1 MRNPF
6 DRATEISIE
15 HPKKVLAIGF
25 VSTLLLSS
33 MAMFLEFDNSEDAF
47 FPDNETVQLLDEVE
61 SEYQASIDFV
71 RVIVRS
77 DTSLSDSSTWSHLGV
92 VESLLLGNDN
102 LSSHS
107 YPLFGGQPN
116 NGPASSAISWMKYQS
131 MDSNHDWMERI
142 EAGIESLA
150 NSDDANYTS
159 AKSELQSSILMV
171 PSPSHVTLQELGGWD
186 FENVGEWFPK
196 LLEGENIA
204 QEISGIMLASQAMTS
219 ENQTR
224 SADMQMLNGQIVGS
238 LAPLLGYQSV
248 DLSSAIR
255 GSIPSDQDD
264 PLSSEGPFLVSMAIT
279 TDPEDHDGL
288 TLDEIQKEVV
298 VWAEEVENAVRGS
311 GDDSSTVFS
320 FSQFLQGQN
329 SNLGL
334 ELAILNSASLLI
346 LGSILYFTFRSLR
359 DTAFV
364 LGLTVFG
371 ILATYGT
378 SGLLTKLGVDMTFNQ
393 AMNSIPVLL
402 LAIGVDY
409 GLHVVK
415 RVREEYLEESG
426 DSESMVMDLS
436 NEARRKAIRSGTTL
450 TSIAL
455 LIAIFTDMVGF
466 LSFRLSSQ
474 QFLVVFGT
482 VIAIGL
488 FYVYLFSITALP
500 ALMTIVPPKD
510 MVLGKSVKVERSPLM
525 ERIGSLSDRP
535 MVAVIAAVALTAPML
550 IGVSQLEVG
559 FDTRDNFDDSVPVVA
574 DFILISDEFQSS
586 PAPIYVVVEGDVISE
601 GGRQAVRD
609 VIGVLGQ
616 DERVTVVISDL
627 WSTLEATRGSD
638 SELSSLMLSVESGE
652 DGAWSS
658 LREWLTGTDAGRDVS
673 SGLLSA
679 DGQQTLVSF
688 QAATLDWSDTNSFES
703 ELSSILS
710 TSMSGSGFTADL
722 SGRSLILAQI
732 TSDVAEAAVLSTVIV
747 AGVILLMLVTI
758 HTYRTRS
765 LGLGLARGVVTWIPL
780 LAVVAW
786 VYGIM
791 GFTGFQLNS
800 QTVTIGALTLGLG
813 VDYAVHL
820 STRIEEEVEKNP
832 DGLPSEWATASISTT
847 GRAMAGAAITT
858 AGGFSV
864 LNLSSLVPLQ
874 LFGQAFVVA
883 IILALLA
890 SILLLPSIYTNLMKW
905 EIGRIN
911 RSSIE
916 LI

>member
-1 MRNPF
+1 MINPF

-47 FPDNETVQLLDEVE
+47 FPDNETVRLLDEVE

-77 DTSLSDSSTWSHLGV
+77 DASLSDSSTWSHLGA
-92 VESLLLGNDN
+92 VESLLLGNEN

-131 MDSNHDWMERI
+131 MDSNQDWI
-142 EAGIESLA
+142 EMMKSGIEFLV

-171 PSPSHVTLQELGGWD
+171 PSPDHVTPQELGVWD
-186 FENVGEWFPK
+186 FEDAEEWIPR
-196 LLEGENIA
+196 LLEGEDIA
-204 QEISGIMLASQAMTS
+204 QEISGLMLASQAMTS

-255 GSIPSDQDD
+255 GSIPSDHDD
-264 PLSSEGPFLVSMAIT
+264 LESSKGPFLVSMAIT

-288 TLDEIQKEVV
+288 TLDEIQKEIV
-298 VWAEEVENAVRGS
+298 VWADEVENAVRGS
-311 GDDSSTVFS
+311 GDESSSVFS
-320 FSQFLQGQN
+320 FSQFQQGQN
-329 SNLGL
+329 ANLGV

-346 LGSILYFTFRSLR
+346 LGSILYFTFRSFR

-378 SGLLTKLGVDMTFNQ
+378 SGLLTKIGVDMTFNA

-426 DSESMVMDLS
+426 DGTSRISALSED
-436 NEARRKAIRSGTTL
+436 ARRKAIRSGTTL

-510 MVLGKSVKVERSPLM
+510 MEMGKSVKTGGSPLI
-525 ERIGSLSDRP
+525 ERVSRLSDKP
-535 MVAVIAAVALTAPML
+535 AITILVAALITAPMM
-550 IGVSQLEVG
+550 IGVGQLEVG

-574 DFILISDEFQSS
+574 DFLLISEEFQSS
-586 PAPIYVVVEGDVISE
+586 PSPIYVVVEGDVVSQE
-601 GGRQAVRD
+601 GWQALESV
-609 VIGVLGQ
+609 VSVLGQ
-616 DERVTVVISDL
+616 DQRVTVVVSDL
-627 WSTLEATRGSD
+627 PSTLLSARGANP
-638 SELSSLMLSVESGE
+638 ELSSLMSSVENGE
-652 DGAWSS
+652 EGSWLS
-658 LREWLTGTDAGRDVS
+658 LNSWLTETPEGRS
-673 SGLLSA
+673 LSA
-679 DGQQTLVSF
+679 GMLSSDGKQTLVSF
-688 QAATLDWSDTNSFES
+688 QAATLDWSSTNAFES
-703 ELSSILS
+703 DLSTELSG
-710 TSMSGSGFTADL
+710 SMEAGFTADL

-732 TSDVAEAAVLSTVIV
+732 TSDVAEAAILSTAIV
-747 AGVILLMLVTI
+747 AGVILLTLVAI
-758 HTYRTRS
+758 HTFRTKDVR
-765 LGLGLARGVVTWIPL
+765 LGLARGVVTWIPL

-832 DGLPSEWATASISTT
+832 EGTTEEWASASISTT
-847 GRAMAGAAITT
+847 GRAMAGAAVTT

-883 IILALLA
+883 ITLALLA
-890 SILLLPSIYTNLMKW
+890 SVLLLPPIYTNLMKW
-905 EIGRIN
+905 ERN
-911 RSSIE
+911 RSAR
-916 LI
+916 LA

>member
-1 MRNPF
+1 M
-6 DRATEISIE
+6 
-15 HPKKVLAIGF
+15 
-25 VSTLLLSS
+25 TLMLSS

-47 FPDNETVQLLDEVE
+47 FPDNETVRLLDEVE

-71 RVIVRS
+71 RIIVRS
-77 DTSLSDSSTWSHLGV
+77 DTGLSEPSTWSNLGAM
-92 VESLLLGNDN
+92 ESLLLGNEN

-131 MDSNHDWMERI
+131 MERNHGWIERI

-150 NSDDANYTS
+150 NSDDANYTT

-171 PSPSHVTLQELGGWD
+171 PSPSQVTPQELGDWD
-186 FENVGEWFPK
+186 FESVGDWFPR
-196 LLEGENIA
+196 LLEGENLSQDLSRI
-204 QEISGIMLASQAMTS
+204 ILASQAMTS

-224 SADMQMLNGQIVGS
+224 LTDMQMLNGQIVGS

-248 DLSSAIR
+248 DLSSAIS
-255 GSIPSDQDD
+255 GSIPSDHDD
-264 PLSSEGPFLVSMAIT
+264 PLTSEGPFLISMAIT
-279 TDPEDHDGL
+279 TDSEDHDGL
-288 TLDEIQKEVV
+288 AFDEIQAEVV
-298 VWAEEVENAVRGS
+298 GWAEEIEHGVRES
-311 GDDSSTVFS
+311 GDHSSTVFS
-320 FSQFLQGQN
+320 FSQFQQGQN
-329 SNLGL
+329 ANLGL

-359 DTAFV
+359 DTVFV

-378 SGLLTKLGVDMTFNQ
+378 SGLLTRLGVDMTFNA

-426 DSESMVMDLS
+426 DSGSRVMELS

-500 ALMTIVPPKD
+500 ALMTIVPPKN
-510 MVLGKSVKVERSPLM
+510 MVLSKSVKVERSPLI
-525 ERIGSLSDRP
+525 ERIGSLSDTP
-535 MVAVIAAVALTAPML
+535 MIAVIAALALTAPMA
-550 IGVSQLEVG
+550 IGVGQLEVG

-586 PAPIYVVVEGDVISE
+586 PAPIYVVVEGDVVSE
-601 GGRQAVRD
+601 GGKEAVRE

-627 WSTLEATRGSD
+627 WSTLDSTRGSD

-652 DGAWSS
+652 DGSWSD

-673 SGLLSA
+673 SGLLSG

-703 ELSSILS
+703 ELSSMLS
-710 TSMSGSGFTADL
+710 ASVSESGFTADL

-758 HTYRTRS
+758 HTFRTQN
-765 LGLGLARGVVTWIPL
+765 LGLGIARGVVTWIPL

-883 IILALLA
+883 ITLALLA
-890 SILLLPSIYTNLMKW
+890 SVLLLPSIYTNLMKW
-905 EIGRIN
+905 EQGRLG
-911 RSSIE
+911 STS
-916 LI
+916 

>member
-1 MRNPF
+1 M
-6 DRATEISIE
+6 
-15 HPKKVLAIGF
+15 
-25 VSTLLLSS
+25 TLMLSS

-47 FPDNETVQLLDEVE
+47 FPDNETVRLLDEVE

-71 RVIVRS
+71 RIIVRS
-77 DTSLSDSSTWSHLGV
+77 DTGLSEPSTWSNLGAM
-92 VESLLLGNDN
+92 ESLLLGNEN

-131 MDSNHDWMERI
+131 MERNHGWIERI

-150 NSDDANYTS
+150 NSDDANYST
-159 AKSELQSSILMV
+159 AKSELQSYILMV
-171 PSPSHVTLQELGGWD
+171 PSPSQVTPQELGDWD
-186 FENVGEWFPK
+186 FESVGDWFPR
-196 LLEGENIA
+196 LLEGENLSQDLSRI
-204 QEISGIMLASQAMTS
+204 ILASQAMTS

-224 SADMQMLNGQIVGS
+224 LTDMQMLNGQIVGS

-248 DLSSAIR
+248 DLSSAIS
-255 GSIPSDQDD
+255 GSIPSDHDD
-264 PLSSEGPFLVSMAIT
+264 PLTSEGPFLISMAIT
-279 TDPEDHDGL
+279 TDSEDHDGL
-288 TLDEIQKEVV
+288 AFDEIQAEVV
-298 VWAEEVENAVRGS
+298 GWAEEIEHGVRES

-320 FSQFLQGQN
+320 FSQFQQGQN
-329 SNLGL
+329 ANLGL

-378 SGLLTKLGVDMTFNQ
+378 SGLLTKLGVDMTFNA

-426 DSESMVMDLS
+426 DSGSRVMELS

-450 TSIAL
+450 TSMAL

-500 ALMTIVPPKD
+500 ALMTIVPPKN
-510 MVLGKSVKVERSPLM
+510 MVLNKSVKVERSPLI
-525 ERIGSLSDRP
+525 ERIGSLSDTP
-535 MVAVIAAVALTAPML
+535 VIAVIAALALTAPMA

-586 PAPIYVVVEGDVISE
+586 PAPIYVVVEGDVVSE
-601 GGRQAVRD
+601 GGKEAVRE
-609 VIGVLGQ
+609 VMGVLGQ

-627 WSTLEATRGSD
+627 WSTLDSTRGSD

-652 DGAWSS
+652 DGSWSD

-673 SGLLSA
+673 SGLLSG

-703 ELSSILS
+703 ELSSVLS
-710 TSMSGSGFTADL
+710 ASVSESGFTADL

-758 HTYRTRS
+758 HTFRTQN
-765 LGLGLARGVVTWIPL
+765 LGLGIARGVVTWIPL

-847 GRAMAGAAITT
+847 GRAMAGAAVTT

-883 IILALLA
+883 ITLALLA
-890 SILLLPSIYTNLMKW
+890 SVLLLPSIYTNLMKW
-905 EIGRIN
+905 EQGRLG
-911 RSSIE
+911 STS
-916 LI
+916 

>member
-1 MRNPF
+1 M
-6 DRATEISIE
+6 
-15 HPKKVLAIGF
+15 
-25 VSTLLLSS
+25 TLMLSS

-47 FPDNETVQLLDEVE
+47 FPDNETVRLLDEVE

-71 RVIVRS
+71 RIIVRS
-77 DTSLSDSSTWSHLGV
+77 DTGLSEPSTWSNLGAM
-92 VESLLLGNDN
+92 ESLLLGNEN

-131 MDSNHDWMERI
+131 MERNHGWIERI

-150 NSDDANYTS
+150 NSDDANYTT

-171 PSPSHVTLQELGGWD
+171 PSPSQVTPQELGDWD
-186 FENVGEWFPK
+186 FESVGDWFPR
-196 LLEGENIA
+196 LLEGENLSQDLSRI
-204 QEISGIMLASQAMTS
+204 ILASQAMTS

-224 SADMQMLNGQIVGS
+224 LTDMQMLNGQIVGS

-248 DLSSAIR
+248 DLSSAISS
-255 GSIPSDQDD
+255 SIPSDHDD
-264 PLSSEGPFLVSMAIT
+264 LITSEGPFLISMAIT
-279 TDPEDHDGL
+279 TDSEDHDGL
-288 TLDEIQKEVV
+288 AFDEIQAEVV
-298 VWAEEVENAVRGS
+298 GWAEEIEHGVRES

-320 FSQFLQGQN
+320 FSQFQQGQN
-329 SNLGL
+329 ANLGL

-378 SGLLTKLGVDMTFNQ
+378 SGLLTKLGVDMTFNA

-426 DSESMVMDLS
+426 DSGSRVMELS

-450 TSIAL
+450 TSMAL

-500 ALMTIVPPKD
+500 ALMTIVPPKN
-510 MVLGKSVKVERSPLM
+510 MVLSKSVKVERSPLI
-525 ERIGSLSDRP
+525 ERIGSLSDTP
-535 MVAVIAAVALTAPML
+535 VIAVIAALALTAPMA

-574 DFILISDEFQSS
+574 DFILISEEFQSS
-586 PAPIYVVVEGDVISE
+586 PAPIYVVVEGDVVSE
-601 GGRQAVRD
+601 GGKEAVRE

-627 WSTLEATRGSD
+627 WSTLDSTRGSD

-652 DGAWSS
+652 DGSWSD

-673 SGLLSA
+673 SGLLSG

-703 ELSSILS
+703 ELSSMLS
-710 TSMSGSGFTADL
+710 ASVSESGFTADL

-758 HTYRTRS
+758 HTFRTQN
-765 LGLGLARGVVTWIPL
+765 LGLGIARGVVTWIPL

-847 GRAMAGAAITT
+847 GRAMAGAAVTT

-883 IILALLA
+883 ITLALLA
-890 SILLLPSIYTNLMKW
+890 SVLLLPSIYTNLMKW
-905 EIGRIN
+905 EQGRLG
-911 RSSIE
+911 STS
-916 LI
+916 

>member
-1 MRNPF
+1 M
-6 DRATEISIE
+6 
-15 HPKKVLAIGF
+15 
-25 VSTLLLSS
+25 TLMLSS
-33 MAMFLEFDNSEDAF
+33 MAMLLEFDNSEDAF
-47 FPDNETVQLLDEVE
+47 FPDNATVRLLDEVE

-71 RVIVRS
+71 RIIVRS
-77 DTSLSDSSTWSHLGV
+77 DTGLSEPSTWSNLGAM
-92 VESLLLGNDN
+92 ESLLLGNEN

-107 YPLFGGQPN
+107 YTLFGGQPN

-131 MDSNHDWMERI
+131 MERNHGWIERI

-150 NSDDANYTS
+150 NSDDANYTT
-159 AKSELQSSILMV
+159 AKLELQSSILMV
-171 PSPSHVTLQELGGWD
+171 PSPSQVTPQELGDWD
-186 FENVGEWFPK
+186 FESVGDWFPR
-196 LLEGENIA
+196 LLEGENLSQDLSRI
-204 QEISGIMLASQAMTS
+204 ILASQAMTS

-224 SADMQMLNGQIVGS
+224 LTDMQMLNGQIVGS
-238 LAPLLGYQSV
+238 LAPLVGYQSV
-248 DLSSAIR
+248 DLSSAIS
-255 GSIPSDQDD
+255 GSIPSDHDD
-264 PLSSEGPFLVSMAIT
+264 PLTSEGPFLISMAIT
-279 TDPEDHDGL
+279 TDSEDHDGL
-288 TLDEIQKEVV
+288 AFDEIQAEVV
-298 VWAEEVENAVRGS
+298 GWAEEIEDGVRES
-311 GDDSSTVFS
+311 GADSSPVFS
-320 FSQFLQGQN
+320 FSQFQQGQN
-329 SNLGL
+329 ANLGL

-378 SGLLTKLGVDMTFNQ
+378 SGLLTKLGVDMTFNA

-426 DSESMVMDLS
+426 DSGSRVMELS

-500 ALMTIVPPKD
+500 ALMTIVPPKN
-510 MVLGKSVKVERSPLM
+510 MVLSKSVKVERSPLI
-525 ERIGSLSDRP
+525 ERIGSLSDTP
-535 MVAVIAAVALTAPML
+535 MIAVIAALALTAPMA
-550 IGVSQLEVG
+550 IGVGQLEVG
-559 FDTRDNFDDSVPVVA
+559 CDTRDNFDDSVPVVA

-586 PAPIYVVVEGDVISE
+586 PAPIYVVVEGDVVSE
-601 GGRQAVRD
+601 GGKEAVRE

-627 WSTLEATRGSD
+627 WSTLDSTRGSD

-652 DGAWSS
+652 DGSWSD
-658 LREWLTGTDAGRDVS
+658 LREWLTGTDAGREVS
-673 SGLLSA
+673 SGLLSG

-703 ELSSILS
+703 ELSSMLS
-710 TSMSGSGFTADL
+710 ASVSESGFTADL

-758 HTYRTRS
+758 HTFRTQN
-765 LGLGLARGVVTWIPL
+765 LGLGIARGVVTWIPL

-847 GRAMAGAAITT
+847 GRAMAGAAVTT

-883 IILALLA
+883 ITLALLA
-890 SILLLPSIYTNLMKW
+890 RVLLLPSIYTNLMKW
-905 EIGRIN
+905 EQGRLG
-911 RSSIE
+911 STS
-916 LI
+916 

>member
-6 DRATEISIE
+6 DRATEISIA
-15 HPKKVLAIGF
+15 HPRKVLAIGF

-47 FPDNETVQLLDEVE
+47 FPDNETVRLLDEVE

-71 RVIVRS
+71 RVVVRT
-77 DTSLSDSSTWSHLGV
+77 DTGLSDPVTWSHLGV
-92 VESLLLGNDN
+92 VESLLLENDN

-107 YPLFGGQPN
+107 YPLFGGRAN

-131 MDSNHDWMERI
+131 PDESRGWIDQLTS
-142 EAGIESLA
+142 GIDFLSA
-150 NSDDANYTS
+150 ADDDNYST
-159 AKSELQSSILMV
+159 AKEELQSSISRV
-171 PSPSHVTLQELGGWD
+171 PTPVDVTVQELSSWD
-186 FENVGEWFPK
+186 FSDTYEWLTPLMQGSNIRDELSAVLQSSQSLVSENETRAAE
-196 LLEGENIA
+196 LEA
-204 QEISGIMLASQAMTS
+204 LKSQISGRI
-219 ENQTR
+219 
-224 SADMQMLNGQIVGS
+224 
-238 LAPLLGYQSV
+238 APLLGYQSV
-248 DLSSAIR
+248 DLASAIS
-255 GSIPSDQDD
+255 GTIPSDQED
-264 PLSSEGPFLVSMAIT
+264 PLASQGPFLVSMAIT
-279 TDPEDHDGL
+279 TDPDDHDGMSA
-288 TLDEIQKEVV
+288 DEIQKDIVK
-298 VWAEEVENAVRGS
+298 WAQSIEDGIRANS
-311 GDDSSTVFS
+311 DDSSTVFS
-320 FSQFLQGQN
+320 FAQFQQGQN
-329 SNLGL
+329 ANLGA

-346 LGSILYFTFRSLR
+346 LGSILYFTFRSFR
-359 DTAFV
+359 DTFFV

-378 SGLLTKLGVDMTFNQ
+378 SGLLTKIGVEMTFNA

-426 DSESMVMDLS
+426 DSTSRVRDLS
-436 NEARRKAIRSGTTL
+436 EDARRKAIRSGTTL

-500 ALMTIVPPKD
+500 ALMTLIPPKD
-510 MVLGKSVKVERSPLM
+510 MVLGKSVTVDRSPLI
-525 ERIGSLSDRP
+525 ERIGKLSDRP
-535 MVAVIAAVALTAPML
+535 ALAVVVAIFLTAPMA
-550 IGVSQLEVG
+550 IGIGQLEVG
-559 FDTRDNFDDSVPVVA
+559 FDTRDNFDDTVPVVA
-574 DFILISDEFQSS
+574 DFLLISEEFQNS
-586 PAPIYVVVEGDVISE
+586 PAPIYVVVEGDVVSE
-601 GGRQAVRD
+601 EGRQAIEGA
-609 VIGVLGQ
+609 IGVLMQ

-627 WSTLEATRGSD
+627 WSTLDSSRGS
-638 SELSSLMLSVESGE
+638 SPALSSLMLSVDGGE
-652 DGAWSS
+652 EGAWPE
-658 LREWLTGTDAGRDVS
+658 LRQWLTSTEEGREMS
-673 SGLLSA
+673 SGLLSE

-688 QAATLDWSDTNSFES
+688 QAATLDWSSTNAFEI
-703 ELSSILS
+703 ELSDALA
-710 TSMSGSGFTADL
+710 TSVSGSGFTADL

-732 TSDVAEAAVLSTVIV
+732 TSDVAEAAILSTVIV
-747 AGVILLMLVTI
+747 AGVILMMLVTI
-758 HTYRTRS
+758 HTFRTS
-765 LGLGLARGVVTWIPL
+765 DLQLGIARGVVTWIPL

-832 DGLPSEWATASISTT
+832 EGLPSEWATASISTT
-847 GRAMAGAAITT
+847 GRAMAGAAVTT

-883 IILALLA
+883 ITLALLA
-890 SILLLPSIYTNLMKW
+890 SVLLLPSIYTNLMKW
-905 EIGRIN
+905 EVS
-911 RSSIE
+911 RSSGA
-916 LI
+916 

>member
-1 MRNPF
+1 
-6 DRATEISIE
+6 
-15 HPKKVLAIGF
+15 
-25 VSTLLLSS
+25 
-33 MAMFLEFDNSEDAF
+33 
-47 FPDNETVQLLDEVE
+47 
-61 SEYQASIDFV
+61 
-71 RVIVRS
+71 
-77 DTSLSDSSTWSHLGV
+77 
-92 VESLLLGNDN
+92 
-102 LSSHS
+102 
-107 YPLFGGQPN
+107 
-116 NGPASSAISWMKYQS
+116 
-131 MDSNHDWMERI
+131 
-142 EAGIESLA
+142 
-150 NSDDANYTS
+150 
-159 AKSELQSSILMV
+159 MV
-171 PSPSHVTLQELGGWD
+171 PSPSQVTPQELANWD
-186 FENVGEWFPK
+186 FENVDDWFPR
-196 LLEGENIA
+196 LLEGENLS
-204 QEISGIMLASQAMTS
+204 QDLSGIMLASQAMTS

-248 DLSSAIR
+248 DLSAAIS
-255 GSIPSDQDD
+255 GSIPSDHDD
-264 PLSSEGPFLVSMAIT
+264 PLTNGGPFLVSMAIT
-279 TDPEDHDGL
+279 TDSEDHDGL
-288 TLDEIQKEVV
+288 AFDDIQARVV
-298 VWAEEVENAVRGS
+298 DWAEEIEGGVRES

-320 FSQFLQGQN
+320 FSQFQQGQN
-329 SNLGL
+329 ANLGL

-378 SGLLTKLGVDMTFNQ
+378 SGLLTKLGVDMTFNA

-426 DSESMVMDLS
+426 DSESRVMELS
-436 NEARRKAIRSGTTL
+436 NEARSKAIRSGTTM

-500 ALMTIVPPKD
+500 ALMTIVPPKN
-510 MVLGKSVKVERSPLM
+510 MVLSKSVKIERSPLV

-535 MVAVIAAVALTAPML
+535 LVAVIAAVALTAPMAMG
-550 IGVSQLEVG
+550 ISQLEVG

-586 PAPIYVVVEGDVISE
+586 PAPIYVVVEGDVVSE
-601 GGRQAVRD
+601 GGREAVRD

-627 WSTLEATRGSD
+627 WSTLDSTRGSD

-652 DGAWSS
+652 DGSWSD

-673 SGLLSA
+673 SGLLSE

-703 ELSSILS
+703 ELSSMLS
-710 TSMSGSGFTADL
+710 ASASESAFTADL

-732 TSDVAEAAVLSTVIV
+732 TSDVAGAAVLSTVIV

-758 HTYRTRS
+758 HTFRTRN
-765 LGLGLARGVVTWIPL
+765 LGLGVARGVVTWIPL

-847 GRAMAGAAITT
+847 GRAMAGAAVTT

-883 IILALLA
+883 ITLALLA
-890 SILLLPSIYTNLMKW
+890 SVLLLPSIYTNLMKW
-905 EIGRIN
+905 EQGRLG
-911 RSSIE
+911 SAS
-916 LI
+916 

>member
-1 MRNPF
+1 M
-6 DRATEISIE
+6 
-15 HPKKVLAIGF
+15 
-25 VSTLLLSS
+25 TLMLSS

-47 FPDNETVQLLDEVE
+47 FPDNETVRLLDEVE

-71 RVIVRS
+71 RIIVRS
-77 DTSLSDSSTWSHLGV
+77 DTGLSEPSTWSNLGAM
-92 VESLLLGNDN
+92 ESLLLGNEN

-131 MDSNHDWMERI
+131 MERNHGWIERI

-150 NSDDANYTS
+150 NSDDANYTT
-159 AKSELQSSILMV
+159 AKLELQSSILMV
-171 PSPSHVTLQELGGWD
+171 PSPSQVTPQELGDWD
-186 FENVGEWFPK
+186 FESVGDWLPR
-196 LLEGENIA
+196 LLEGENLSQDLSRI
-204 QEISGIMLASQAMTS
+204 ILASQAMTS

-224 SADMQMLNGQIVGS
+224 LTDMQMLNGQIVGS

-248 DLSSAIR
+248 DLSSAIS
-255 GSIPSDQDD
+255 GSIPSDHDD
-264 PLSSEGPFLVSMAIT
+264 LINSEGPFLISMAIT
-279 TDPEDHDGL
+279 TDSEDHDGL
-288 TLDEIQKEVV
+288 AFDEIQAEVV
-298 VWAEEVENAVRGS
+298 GWAEEIEHGVRES

-320 FSQFLQGQN
+320 FSQFQQGQN
-329 SNLGL
+329 ANLGL

-378 SGLLTKLGVDMTFNQ
+378 SGLLTKLGVDMTFNA

-426 DSESMVMDLS
+426 DSGSRVMELS

-500 ALMTIVPPKD
+500 ALMTIVPPKN
-510 MVLGKSVKVERSPLM
+510 MVLSKSVKVERSPLI
-525 ERIGSLSDRP
+525 ERIGSLSDTP
-535 MVAVIAAVALTAPML
+535 MIAVIAALALTAPMA
-550 IGVSQLEVG
+550 IGVGQLEVG

-574 DFILISDEFQSS
+574 DFILISEEFQSS
-586 PAPIYVVVEGDVISE
+586 PAPIYVVVEGDVVSE
-601 GGRQAVRD
+601 GGKEAVRE

-627 WSTLEATRGSD
+627 WSTLDSTRGSD

-652 DGAWSS
+652 DGSWSD

-673 SGLLSA
+673 SGLLSG

-703 ELSSILS
+703 ELSSMLS
-710 TSMSGSGFTADL
+710 ASVSESGFTADL

-758 HTYRTRS
+758 HTFRTQN
-765 LGLGLARGVVTWIPL
+765 LGLGIARGVVTWIPL

-847 GRAMAGAAITT
+847 GRAMAGAAVTT

-883 IILALLA
+883 ITLALLA
-890 SILLLPSIYTNLMKW
+890 SVLLLPSIYTNLMKW
-905 EIGRIN
+905 EQGRLG
-911 RSSIE
+911 STS
-916 LI
+916 

>member
-1 MRNPF
+1 MINPF

-61 SEYQASIDFV
+61 GEYQASIDFV

-77 DTSLSDSSTWSHLGV
+77 DASLSDSSTWSHLGA
-92 VESLLLGNDN
+92 VESLLLGNEN

-131 MDSNHDWMERI
+131 MDSNQDWI
-142 EAGIESLA
+142 EMMKSGIEFLV

-171 PSPSHVTLQELGGWD
+171 PSPDHVTPQELGVWD
-186 FENVGEWFPK
+186 FEDAEEWIPR
-196 LLEGENIA
+196 LLEGEDIA
-204 QEISGIMLASQAMTS
+204 QEISGLMLASQAMTS

-255 GSIPSDQDD
+255 GSIPSDHDD
-264 PLSSEGPFLVSMAIT
+264 LESSKGPFLVSMAIT

-288 TLDEIQKEVV
+288 TLDEIQKEIV
-298 VWAEEVENAVRGS
+298 VWADEVENAVRGS
-311 GDDSSTVFS
+311 GDESSSVFS
-320 FSQFLQGQN
+320 FSQFQQGQN
-329 SNLGL
+329 ANLGV

-346 LGSILYFTFRSLR
+346 LGSILYFTFRSFR

-378 SGLLTKLGVDMTFNQ
+378 SGLLTKIGVDMTFNA

-426 DSESMVMDLS
+426 DGTSRISALSED
-436 NEARRKAIRSGTTL
+436 ARRKAIRSGTTL

-510 MVLGKSVKVERSPLM
+510 MEMGKSVKTGGSPLIQ
-525 ERIGSLSDRP
+525 RVSSLSDKP
-535 MVAVIAAVALTAPML
+535 AITILVAALITAPMM
-550 IGVSQLEVG
+550 IGVGQLEVG

-574 DFILISDEFQSS
+574 DFLLISEEFQSS
-586 PAPIYVVVEGDVISE
+586 PSPIYVVVEGDVVSQE
-601 GGRQAVRD
+601 GWQALESV
-609 VIGVLGQ
+609 VSVLGQ
-616 DERVTVVISDL
+616 DQRVTVVVSDL
-627 WSTLEATRGSD
+627 PSTLLSARGANP
-638 SELSSLMLSVESGE
+638 ELSSLMSSVENGE
-652 DGAWSS
+652 EGSWLDLNS
-658 LREWLTGTDAGRDVS
+658 WLTETPEGRS
-673 SGLLSA
+673 LSA
-679 DGQQTLVSF
+679 GMLSSDGKQTLVSF
-688 QAATLDWSDTNSFES
+688 QAATLDWSSTNAFES
-703 ELSSILS
+703 DLSTELSG
-710 TSMSGSGFTADL
+710 SMEAGFTADL

-732 TSDVAEAAVLSTVIV
+732 TSDVAEAAILSTAIV
-747 AGVILLMLVTI
+747 AGVILLTLVAI
-758 HTYRTRS
+758 HTFRTKDVR
-765 LGLGLARGVVTWIPL
+765 LGLARGVVTWIPL

-832 DGLPSEWATASISTT
+832 EGTTEEWASASISTT
-847 GRAMAGAAITT
+847 GRAMAGAAVTT

-883 IILALLA
+883 ITLALLA
-890 SILLLPSIYTNLMKW
+890 SVLLLPPIYTNLMKW
-905 EIGRIN
+905 EKS
-911 RSSIE
+911 RSAVPDIS
-916 LI
+916 

>member
-1 MRNPF
+1 M
-6 DRATEISIE
+6 
-15 HPKKVLAIGF
+15 
-25 VSTLLLSS
+25 TLMLSS

-47 FPDNETVQLLDEVE
+47 FPDNETVRLLDEVE

-71 RVIVRS
+71 RIIVRS
-77 DTSLSDSSTWSHLGV
+77 DTGLSEPSTWSNLGAM
-92 VESLLLGNDN
+92 ESLLLGNEN

-131 MDSNHDWMERI
+131 MERNHGWIERI

-150 NSDDANYTS
+150 NSDDANYTT
-159 AKSELQSSILMV
+159 AKLELQSSILMV
-171 PSPSHVTLQELGGWD
+171 PSPSQVTPQELGDWD
-186 FENVGEWFPK
+186 FESVGDWFPR
-196 LLEGENIA
+196 LLEGENLSQDLSRI
-204 QEISGIMLASQAMTS
+204 ILASQAMTS

-224 SADMQMLNGQIVGS
+224 LTDMQMLNGQIVGS

-248 DLSSAIR
+248 DLSSAIS
-255 GSIPSDQDD
+255 GSIPSDHDD
-264 PLSSEGPFLVSMAIT
+264 LITSEGPFLISMAIT
-279 TDPEDHDGL
+279 TDSEDHDGL
-288 TLDEIQKEVV
+288 AFDEIQAEVV
-298 VWAEEVENAVRGS
+298 GWAEEIEHGVRES

-320 FSQFLQGQN
+320 FSQFQQGQN
-329 SNLGL
+329 ANLGL

-378 SGLLTKLGVDMTFNQ
+378 SGLLTKLGVDMTFNA

-426 DSESMVMDLS
+426 DSGSRVMELS

-500 ALMTIVPPKD
+500 ALMTIVPPKN
-510 MVLGKSVKVERSPLM
+510 MVLSKSVKVERSPLI
-525 ERIGSLSDRP
+525 ERIGSLSDTP
-535 MVAVIAAVALTAPML
+535 MIAVIAALALTAPMA
-550 IGVSQLEVG
+550 IGVGQLEVG

-574 DFILISDEFQSS
+574 DFILISEEFQSS
-586 PAPIYVVVEGDVISE
+586 PAPIYVVVEGDVVSE
-601 GGRQAVRD
+601 GGKEAVRE

-627 WSTLEATRGSD
+627 WSTLDSTRGSD

-652 DGAWSS
+652 DGSWSD

-673 SGLLSA
+673 SGLLSG

-703 ELSSILS
+703 ELSSMLS
-710 TSMSGSGFTADL
+710 ASVSESGFTADL

-758 HTYRTRS
+758 HTFRTQN
-765 LGLGLARGVVTWIPL
+765 LGLGIARGVVTWIPL

-847 GRAMAGAAITT
+847 GRAMAGAAVTT

-883 IILALLA
+883 ITLALLA
-890 SILLLPSIYTNLMKW
+890 SVLLLPSIYTNLMKW
-905 EIGRIN
+905 EQGRLG
-911 RSSIE
+911 STS
-916 LI
+916 

>member
-1 MRNPF
+1 MGNPF
-6 DRATEISIE
+6 DRATEISIG
-15 HPKKVLAIGF
+15 HPKIVLSVGL
-25 VSTLLLSS
+25 VVTLMLSS

-47 FPDNETVQLLDEVE
+47 FPDNETVRLLDEVE

-71 RVIVRS
+71 RIIVRS
-77 DTSLSDSSTWSHLGV
+77 DTGLSEPSTWSNLGAM
-92 VESLLLGNDN
+92 ESLLLGNEN

-131 MDSNHDWMERI
+131 MERNHGWIERI

-150 NSDDANYTS
+150 NSDDANYST
-159 AKSELQSSILMV
+159 AKSELQSYILMV
-171 PSPSHVTLQELGGWD
+171 PSPSQVTPQELGDWD
-186 FENVGEWFPK
+186 FESVGDWFPR
-196 LLEGENIA
+196 LLEGENLSQDLSRI
-204 QEISGIMLASQAMTS
+204 ILASQAMTS

-224 SADMQMLNGQIVGS
+224 LTDMQMLNGQIVGS
-238 LAPLLGYQSV
+238 LAPLVGYQSV
-248 DLSSAIR
+248 DLSSAIG
-255 GSIPSDQDD
+255 GSIPSDHDD
-264 PLSSEGPFLVSMAIT
+264 PLTSEGPFLISMAIT
-279 TDPEDHDGL
+279 TDSEDHDGL
-288 TLDEIQKEVV
+288 AFDEIQAEVV
-298 VWAEEVENAVRGS
+298 GWAEEIEHGVRES

-320 FSQFLQGQN
+320 FSQFQQGQN
-329 SNLGL
+329 ANLGL

-378 SGLLTKLGVDMTFNQ
+378 SGLLTKLGVDMTFNA

-426 DSESMVMDLS
+426 DSGSRVMELS

-450 TSIAL
+450 TSMAL

-500 ALMTIVPPKD
+500 ALMTIVPPKN
-510 MVLGKSVKVERSPLM
+510 MVLNKSVKVERSPLI
-525 ERIGSLSDRP
+525 ERIGSLSDTP
-535 MVAVIAAVALTAPML
+535 VIAVIAALALTAPMA

-586 PAPIYVVVEGDVISE
+586 PAPIYVVVEGDVVSE
-601 GGRQAVRD
+601 GGKEAVRE
-609 VIGVLGQ
+609 VMGVLGQ

-627 WSTLEATRGSD
+627 WSTLDSTRGSD

-652 DGAWSS
+652 DGSWSD

-673 SGLLSA
+673 SGLLSG

-703 ELSSILS
+703 ELSSVLS
-710 TSMSGSGFTADL
+710 ASVSESGFTADL

-758 HTYRTRS
+758 HTFRTQN
-765 LGLGLARGVVTWIPL
+765 LGLGIARGVVTWIPL

-847 GRAMAGAAITT
+847 GRAMAGAAVTT

-883 IILALLA
+883 ITLALLA
-890 SILLLPSIYTNLMKW
+890 SVLLLPSIYTNLMKW
-905 EIGRIN
+905 EQGRLG
-911 RSSIE
+911 STS
-916 LI
+916 

>member
-1 MRNPF
+1 
-6 DRATEISIE
+6 
-15 HPKKVLAIGF
+15 
-25 VSTLLLSS
+25 
-33 MAMFLEFDNSEDAF
+33 
-47 FPDNETVQLLDEVE
+47 
-61 SEYQASIDFV
+61 
-71 RVIVRS
+71 
-77 DTSLSDSSTWSHLGV
+77 
-92 VESLLLGNDN
+92 
-102 LSSHS
+102 
-107 YPLFGGQPN
+107 
-116 NGPASSAISWMKYQS
+116 MKYQS
-131 MDSNHDWMERI
+131 MERNHGWIERI

-150 NSDDANYTS
+150 NSDDANYTT

-171 PSPSHVTLQELGGWD
+171 PSPSQVTPQELGDWD
-186 FENVGEWFPK
+186 FESVGDWFPR
-196 LLEGENIA
+196 LLEGENLSQDLSRI
-204 QEISGIMLASQAMTS
+204 ILASQAMTS

-224 SADMQMLNGQIVGS
+224 LTDMQMLNGQIVGS
-238 LAPLLGYQSV
+238 LAPLVGYQSV
-248 DLSSAIR
+248 DLSSAIV
-255 GSIPSDQDD
+255 GSIPSDHDD
-264 PLSSEGPFLVSMAIT
+264 PLTSEGPFLISMAIT
-279 TDPEDHDGL
+279 TDSEDHDGL
-288 TLDEIQKEVV
+288 AFDEIQAEVV
-298 VWAEEVENAVRGS
+298 GWAEEIEDGVRES

-320 FSQFLQGQN
+320 FSQFQQGQN
-329 SNLGL
+329 ANLGL

-378 SGLLTKLGVDMTFNQ
+378 SGLLTKLGVDMTFNA

-426 DSESMVMDLS
+426 DSGSRVMELS

-500 ALMTIVPPKD
+500 ALMTIVPPKNL
-510 MVLGKSVKVERSPLM
+510 VLSKSVKVERSPLI
-525 ERIGSLSDRP
+525 ERIGSLSDTP
-535 MVAVIAAVALTAPML
+535 MIAVIAALALTAPMA

-586 PAPIYVVVEGDVISE
+586 PAPIYVVVEGDVVSE
-601 GGRQAVRD
+601 GGKEAVRE

-627 WSTLEATRGSD
+627 WSTLDSTRGSD

-652 DGAWSS
+652 DGSWSD

-673 SGLLSA
+673 SGLLSG

-703 ELSSILS
+703 ELSSMLS
-710 TSMSGSGFTADL
+710 ASVSESGFTADL

-758 HTYRTRS
+758 HTFRTQN
-765 LGLGLARGVVTWIPL
+765 LGLGITRGVVTWIPL

-847 GRAMAGAAITT
+847 GRAMAGAAVTT

-883 IILALLA
+883 ITLALLA
-890 SILLLPSIYTNLMKW
+890 SVLLLPSIYTNLMKW
-905 EIGRIN
+905 EQGRLG
-911 RSSIE
+911 STS
-916 LI
+916 

>member
-1 MRNPF
+1 M
-6 DRATEISIE
+6 
-15 HPKKVLAIGF
+15 
-25 VSTLLLSS
+25 TLMLSS

-47 FPDNETVQLLDEVE
+47 FPDNETVRLLDEVE

-77 DTSLSDSSTWSHLGV
+77 DASLSDSSTWSHLGA
-92 VESLLLGNDN
+92 VESLLLGNEN

-131 MDSNHDWMERI
+131 MDSNQDWI
-142 EAGIESLA
+142 EMMKSGIEFLV

-171 PSPSHVTLQELGGWD
+171 PSPDHVTPQELGVWD
-186 FENVGEWFPK
+186 FEDAEEWFPR
-196 LLEGENIA
+196 LLEGEDIA
-204 QEISGIMLASQAMTS
+204 QEISGLMLASQAMTS
-219 ENQTR
+219 ENKTR

-238 LAPLLGYQSV
+238 LAPLLGYQSF
-248 DLSSAIR
+248 DLSSAIK
-255 GSIPSDQDD
+255 GSIPSDHDD
-264 PLSSEGPFLVSMAIT
+264 PESSKGPFLVSMAIT
-279 TDPEDHDGL
+279 TDSEDHDGL
-288 TLDEIQKEVV
+288 AFDEIQAEIVG
-298 VWAEEVENAVRGS
+298 WAEEVEDGVRES

-320 FSQFLQGQN
+320 FSQFQQGQN
-329 SNLGL
+329 ANLGL

-378 SGLLTKLGVDMTFNQ
+378 SGLLTKLGVDMTFNA

-426 DSESMVMDLS
+426 DSESRVMELS

-500 ALMTIVPPKD
+500 ALMTIVPPKN
-510 MVLGKSVKVERSPLM
+510 MVLSKSVKVERSPLM
-525 ERIGSLSDRP
+525 ERIGSLSDTP
-535 MVAVIAAVALTAPML
+535 MVAVIAALALTAPMA

-586 PAPIYVVVEGDVISE
+586 PAPIYVVVEGDVVSE
-601 GGRQAVRD
+601 GGREAVRD

-627 WSTLEATRGSD
+627 WSTLDSTRGSD

-652 DGAWSS
+652 DGSWSD

-673 SGLLSA
+673 SGLLSG

-688 QAATLDWSDTNSFES
+688 QAATLDWSETNSFES
-703 ELSSILS
+703 ELSSMLS
-710 TSMSGSGFTADL
+710 ASVSESGFTADL

-758 HTYRTRS
+758 HTFRTRN
-765 LGLGLARGVVTWIPL
+765 LGLGIARGVVTWIPL

-847 GRAMAGAAITT
+847 GRAMAGAAVTT

-883 IILALLA
+883 ITLALLA
-890 SILLLPSIYTNLMKW
+890 SVLLLPSIYTNLMKW
-905 EIGRIN
+905 EQGRLG
-911 RSSIE
+911 STS
-916 LI
+916 

>member
-1 MRNPF
+1 M
-6 DRATEISIE
+6 
-15 HPKKVLAIGF
+15 
-25 VSTLLLSS
+25 TLMLSS

-47 FPDNETVQLLDEVE
+47 FPDNETVRLLDEVE

-71 RVIVRS
+71 RIIVRS
-77 DTSLSDSSTWSHLGV
+77 DTGLSEPSTWSNLGAM
-92 VESLLLGNDN
+92 ESLLLGNEN

-131 MDSNHDWMERI
+131 MERNHGWIERI

-150 NSDDANYTS
+150 NSDDANYTT

-171 PSPSHVTLQELGGWD
+171 PSPSQVTPQELGDWD
-186 FENVGEWFPK
+186 FESVEDWFPR
-196 LLEGENIA
+196 LLEGENLSQDLSRI
-204 QEISGIMLASQAMTS
+204 ILASQAMTS

-224 SADMQMLNGQIVGS
+224 LTDMQMLNGQIVGS

-248 DLSSAIR
+248 DLSSAIS
-255 GSIPSDQDD
+255 GSIPSDHDD
-264 PLSSEGPFLVSMAIT
+264 LITSEGPFLISMAIT
-279 TDPEDHDGL
+279 TDSEDHDGL
-288 TLDEIQKEVV
+288 AFDEIQAEVV
-298 VWAEEVENAVRGS
+298 GWAEEIEHGVRES

-320 FSQFLQGQN
+320 FSQFQQGQN
-329 SNLGL
+329 ANLGL

-378 SGLLTKLGVDMTFNQ
+378 SGLLTKLGVDMTFNA

-426 DSESMVMDLS
+426 DSGSRVMELS

-500 ALMTIVPPKD
+500 ALMTIVPPKN
-510 MVLGKSVKVERSPLM
+510 MVLSKSVKVERSPLI
-525 ERIGSLSDRP
+525 ERIGSLSDTP
-535 MVAVIAAVALTAPML
+535 MIAVIAALALTAPMA
-550 IGVSQLEVG
+550 IGVGQLEVG

-574 DFILISDEFQSS
+574 DFILISEEFQSS
-586 PAPIYVVVEGDVISE
+586 PAPIYVVVEGDVVSE
-601 GGRQAVRD
+601 GGKEAVRE

-627 WSTLEATRGSD
+627 WSTLDSTRGSD

-652 DGAWSS
+652 DGSWSD

-673 SGLLSA
+673 SGLLSG

-703 ELSSILS
+703 ELSSMLS
-710 TSMSGSGFTADL
+710 ASVSESGFTADL

-758 HTYRTRS
+758 HTFRTQN
-765 LGLGLARGVVTWIPL
+765 LGLGIARGVVTWIPL

-847 GRAMAGAAITT
+847 GRAMAGAAVTT

-883 IILALLA
+883 ITLALLA
-890 SILLLPSIYTNLMKW
+890 SVLLLPSIYTNLMKW
-905 EIGRIN
+905 EQGRLG
-911 RSSIE
+911 STS
-916 LI
+916 

>member
-1 MRNPF
+1 M
-6 DRATEISIE
+6 
-15 HPKKVLAIGF
+15 
-25 VSTLLLSS
+25 TLMLSS

-47 FPDNETVQLLDEVE
+47 FPDNETVRLLDEVE

-71 RVIVRS
+71 RIIVRS
-77 DTSLSDSSTWSHLGV
+77 DTGLSEPSTWSNLGAM
-92 VESLLLGNDN
+92 ESLLLGNEN

-131 MDSNHDWMERI
+131 MERNHGWIERI

-150 NSDDANYTS
+150 NSDDANYTT

-171 PSPSHVTLQELGGWD
+171 PSPSQVTPQELGDWD
-186 FENVGEWFPK
+186 FESVGDWFPR
-196 LLEGENIA
+196 LLEGENLSQDLSRI
-204 QEISGIMLASQAMTS
+204 ILASQAMTS

-224 SADMQMLNGQIVGS
+224 LTDMQMLNGQIVGS

-248 DLSSAIR
+248 DLSSAIG
-255 GSIPSDQDD
+255 GSIPSDHDD
-264 PLSSEGPFLVSMAIT
+264 PLTSEGPFLISMAIT
-279 TDPEDHDGL
+279 TDSEDHDGL
-288 TLDEIQKEVV
+288 AFDEIQAEVV
-298 VWAEEVENAVRGS
+298 GWAEEIEHGVRES

-320 FSQFLQGQN
+320 FSQFQQGQN
-329 SNLGL
+329 ANLGL

-378 SGLLTKLGVDMTFNQ
+378 SGLLTKLGVDMTFNA

-426 DSESMVMDLS
+426 DSGSRVMELS

-500 ALMTIVPPKD
+500 ALMTIVPPKN
-510 MVLGKSVKVERSPLM
+510 MVLSKSVKVERSPLI
-525 ERIGSLSDRP
+525 ERIGSLSDTP
-535 MVAVIAAVALTAPML
+535 MIAVIAALALTAPMA
-550 IGVSQLEVG
+550 IGVGQLEVG

-574 DFILISDEFQSS
+574 DFILISEEFQSS
-586 PAPIYVVVEGDVISE
+586 PAPIYVVVEGDVVSE
-601 GGRQAVRD
+601 GGKEAVRE

-627 WSTLEATRGSD
+627 WSTLDSTRGSD

-652 DGAWSS
+652 DGSWSD

-673 SGLLSA
+673 SGLLSG

-703 ELSSILS
+703 ELSYMLS
-710 TSMSGSGFTADL
+710 ASVSESGFTADL

-758 HTYRTRS
+758 HTFRTQN
-765 LGLGLARGVVTWIPL
+765 LGLGIARGVVTWIPL

-847 GRAMAGAAITT
+847 GRAMAGAAVTT

-883 IILALLA
+883 ITLALLA
-890 SILLLPSIYTNLMKW
+890 SVLLLPSIYTNLMKW
-905 EIGRIN
+905 EQGRLG
-911 RSSIE
+911 STS
-916 LI
+916 

>member
-6 DRATEISIE
+6 DRATEISIR
-15 HPKKVLAIGF
+15 HPKIVLSVGL
-25 VSTLLLSS
+25 VVTLMLSS

-47 FPDNETVQLLDEVE
+47 FPDNETVRLLDEVE

-77 DTSLSDSSTWSHLGV
+77 DTGLSDPSTWSHLGAM
-92 VESLLLGNDN
+92 ESLLLGNEN

-116 NGPASSAISWMKYQS
+116 TGPASSAISWMKYQS
-131 MDSNHDWMERI
+131 MDSNRDWI
-142 EAGIESLA
+142 EMMKSGIEFLV

-171 PSPSHVTLQELGGWD
+171 PSPSHVTPQELEDWD
-186 FENVGEWFPK
+186 FENVGDWFPR
-196 LLEGENIA
+196 LLGGENISH
-204 QEISGIMLASQAMTS
+204 ELSGIMLASQAMQS

-224 SADMQMLNGQIVGS
+224 SADMQMLNGQIAGS
-238 LAPLLGYQSV
+238 IAPLLGYQSV
-248 DLSSAIR
+248 DLSSAIT
-255 GSIPSDQDD
+255 GSIPSEHDD
-264 PLSSEGPFLVSMAIT
+264 PLTSEGPFLVSMAIT
-279 TDPEDHDGL
+279 TDSEDHDGL
-288 TLDEIQKEVV
+288 AFDDIQAEVV
-298 VWAEEVENAVRGS
+298 GWAEEVEDGVRES

-320 FSQFLQGQN
+320 FSQFQQGQN
-329 SNLGL
+329 ANLGL

-378 SGLLTKLGVDMTFNQ
+378 SGLLTKLGVDMTFNA

-426 DSESMVMDLS
+426 DPESTVKDLS
-436 NEARRKAIRSGTTL
+436 HEARRKAIRSGTTL

-500 ALMTIVPPKD
+500 ALLSVVPPKN
-510 MVLGKSVKVERSPLM
+510 MVLGKSVKVERSPLI
-525 ERIGSLSDRP
+525 ERIGSLSDSP
-535 MVAVIAAVALTAPML
+535 MVAVVGAILLTLPMAN
-550 IGVSQLEVG
+550 GVSQLEVG

-574 DFILISDEFQSS
+574 DFILISDEFQNS
-586 PAPIYVVVEGDVISE
+586 PAPIYVVVEGDVVSE
-601 GGRQAVRD
+601 EGRQAIRD
-609 VIGVLGQ
+609 VIGVLDQ
-616 DERVTVVISDL
+616 DQRVTVVISDL
-627 WSTLEATRGSD
+627 WSTLDSSRGSNP
-638 SELSSLMLSVESGE
+638 ELASLMLSVENE
-652 DGAWSS
+652 EEGAWSS
-658 LREWLTGTDAGRDVS
+658 LREWLTGTEAGRDVS
-673 SGLLSA
+673 SGLLA
-679 DGQQTLVSF
+679 GDGQQTLVSF

-703 ELSSILS
+703 NLSAGLS
-710 TSMSGSGFTADL
+710 ASVSGSGFTADL

-758 HTYRTRS
+758 HTFRTRN
-765 LGLGLARGVVTWIPL
+765 LGLGMARGVVTWIPL

-813 VDYAVHL
+813 VDYAVHI

-832 DGLPSEWATASISTT
+832 DGLPSEWATESISTT
-847 GRAMAGAAITT
+847 GRAMAGAAVTT

-883 IILALLA
+883 ITLALLA
-890 SILLLPSIYTNLMKW
+890 SILLLPSLYTNLMMW
-905 EIGRIN
+905 EQGRLD
-911 RSSIE
+911 SGS
-916 LI
+916 

>member
-1 MRNPF
+1 
-6 DRATEISIE
+6 
-15 HPKKVLAIGF
+15 
-25 VSTLLLSS
+25 
-33 MAMFLEFDNSEDAF
+33 
-47 FPDNETVQLLDEVE
+47 
-61 SEYQASIDFV
+61 
-71 RVIVRS
+71 
-77 DTSLSDSSTWSHLGV
+77 
-92 VESLLLGNDN
+92 
-102 LSSHS
+102 
-107 YPLFGGQPN
+107 
-116 NGPASSAISWMKYQS
+116 
-131 MDSNHDWMERI
+131 ME
-142 EAGIESLA
+142 
-150 NSDDANYTS
+150 
-159 AKSELQSSILMV
+159 
-171 PSPSHVTLQELGGWD
+171 
-186 FENVGEWFPK
+186 EWFSK

-204 QEISGIMLASQAMTS
+204 QEISGIMLASQSMTS
-219 ENQTR
+219 ENKTR
-224 SADMQMLNGQIVGS
+224 STDMQMLNRQIMGS

-255 GSIPSDQDD
+255 SSIPSDHND
-264 PLSSEGPFLVSMAIT
+264 PESSKGPFLVSMAIT

-288 TLDEIQKEVV
+288 TLDEIQKEIV
-298 VWAEEVENAVRGS
+298 VWADEVENAVKGT

-334 ELAILNSASLLI
+334 ELAILNSASLII

-415 RVREEYLEESG
+415 RVREEYLEDSR

-500 ALMTIVPPKD
+500 ALMTIVPPKN

-535 MVAVIAAVALTAPML
+535 MVAVIAAVTLTAPML

-586 PAPIYVVVEGDVISE
+586 PAPIYVVVEGDVVSE
-601 GGRQAVRD
+601 GGREAVRE

-627 WSTLEATRGSD
+627 WSTLDATRGSD

-652 DGAWSS
+652 EGAWPS

-673 SGLLSA
+673 SGLLSG

-703 ELSSILS
+703 DLS
-710 TSMSGSGFTADL
+710 TMLSVSVSGSAFTADL

-732 TSDVAEAAVLSTVIV
+732 TSDVAEAAILSTVIV

-765 LGLGLARGVVTWIPL
+765 LGLGVARGVVTWIPL

-847 GRAMAGAAITT
+847 GRAMAGAAVTT

-883 IILALLA
+883 ITLALLA
-890 SILLLPSIYTNLMKW
+890 SVLLLPSIYTNLMKW
-905 EIGRIN
+905 EQGRFG
-911 RSSIE
+911 STS
-916 LI
+916 

>member
-6 DRATEISIE
+6 DRATEISIR
-15 HPKKVLAIGF
+15 HPKIVLSLGL
-25 VSTLLLSS
+25 VVTLMLSS

-47 FPDNETVQLLDEVE
+47 FPDNETVRLLDEVE

-71 RVIVRS
+71 RIIVRS
-77 DTSLSDSSTWSHLGV
+77 DTGLSDPSTWSHLGAM
-92 VESLLLGNDN
+92 EALLLGDEN

-116 NGPASSAISWMKYQS
+116 TGPASSAISWMKYQS
-131 MDSNHDWMERI
+131 ADTNRDWIERI
-142 EAGIESLA
+142 EAGIETLV

-171 PSPSHVTLQELGGWD
+171 PSPSHVAPEELDNWD
-186 FENVGEWFPK
+186 FDSVGDWFPR
-196 LLEGENIA
+196 LLGGENIS
-204 QEISGIMLASQAMTS
+204 QELSGIMLASQMMTS

-224 SADMQMLNGQIVGS
+224 SADMQMLNGQIAGS
-238 LAPLLGYQSV
+238 IAPLLGYQSV
-248 DLSSAIR
+248 DLSAAIR
-255 GSIPSDQDD
+255 GSIPSDHDD
-264 PLSSEGPFLVSMAIT
+264 PLTSEGPFLVSMAIT

-288 TLDEIQKEVV
+288 TFDEIQAEVV
-298 VWAEEVENAVRGS
+298 GWAEEVEDGVKES
-311 GDDSSTVFS
+311 GDASSTVFS
-320 FSQFLQGQN
+320 FSQFQQGQN
-329 SNLGL
+329 ANLGL

-378 SGLLTKLGVDMTFNQ
+378 SGILTKLGVDMTFNA

-426 DSESMVMDLS
+426 DSESTVRDLS
-436 NEARRKAIRSGTTL
+436 HDARRKAIRSGTTL

-500 ALMTIVPPKD
+500 ALLTVVPPKN
-510 MVLGKSVKVERSPLM
+510 MALGNSVKVEKSPLI

-535 MVAVIAAVALTAPML
+535 MVAVFVALVLTAPMA

-574 DFILISDEFQSS
+574 DFILISEEFQSS
-586 PAPIYVVVEGDVISE
+586 PAPIYVVVEGDVVSE
-601 GGRQAVRD
+601 EGRKAIKD
-609 VIGVLGQ
+609 VVGVLGQ

-627 WSTLEATRGSD
+627 WSTLDSTRGSNP
-638 SELSSLMLSVESGE
+638 ELSSLMLSVENGE
-652 DGAWSS
+652 DGGWSS
-658 LREWLTGTDAGRDVS
+658 LREWLTASEAGRDIS
-673 SGLLSA
+673 SGLLSD

-688 QAATLDWSDTNSFES
+688 QAATLDWSSTNTFER
-703 ELSSILS
+703 ELSTGLS
-710 TSMSGSGFTADL
+710 SSVSGSGFSADL

-732 TSDVAEAAVLSTVIV
+732 TADVAEAAVLSTVIV
-747 AGVILLMLVTI
+747 AGVILLMLVII
-758 HTYRTRS
+758 HTFRTGS
-765 LGLGLARGVVTWIPL
+765 IGLGVARGVVTWIPL

-847 GRAMAGAAITT
+847 GRAMTGAAVTT

-883 IILALLA
+883 ITLALLA
-890 SILLLPSIYTNLMKW
+890 SVLLLPSIYTNLMRW
-905 EIGRIN
+905 EQR
-911 RSSIE
+911 RSGSAS
-916 LI
+916 

>member
-77 DTSLSDSSTWSHLGV
+77 DSSLSDSSTWSHLGA
-92 VESLLLGNDN
+92 VESLLLGNEN

-131 MDSNHDWMERI
+131 MDSNQDWI
-142 EAGIESLA
+142 EMMKSGIEFLV

-171 PSPSHVTLQELGGWD
+171 PSPDHVTPQELGVWD
-186 FENVGEWFPK
+186 FEDPEEWFPR
-196 LLEGENIA
+196 LLEGEDIA
-204 QEISGIMLASQAMTS
+204 QEISGLMLASQAMTS

-255 GSIPSDQDD
+255 GSIPSDHDD
-264 PLSSEGPFLVSMAIT
+264 LESSKGPFLVSMAIT

-288 TLDEIQKEVV
+288 TLDEIQKEIV
-298 VWAEEVENAVRGS
+298 VWADEVENAVRGS

-320 FSQFLQGQN
+320 FSQFQQGQN
-329 SNLGL
+329 ANLGV

-346 LGSILYFTFRSLR
+346 LGSILYFTFRSFR

-378 SGLLTKLGVDMTFNQ
+378 SGLLTKIGVDMTFNA

-426 DSESMVMDLS
+426 DKASRISALGE
-436 NEARRKAIRSGTTL
+436 EARRKAIRSGTTL
-450 TSIAL
+450 TSVAL

-510 MVLGKSVKVERSPLM
+510 MVMGKSVKTERSPLV
-525 ERIGSLSDRP
+525 ERIARLSDRP
-535 MVAVIAAVALTAPML
+535 AIAIIVATVITAPML
-550 IGVSQLEVG
+550 VGVSQLEVG
-559 FDTRDNFDDSVPVVA
+559 FDTRDNFDDSVPVVE
-574 DFILISDEFQSS
+574 DFLLISEEFQSS
-586 PAPIYVVVEGDVISE
+586 PSPIYVVVEGDIVSE
-601 GGRQAVRD
+601 EGWKALDSV
-609 VIGVLGQ
+609 VSVLGQ
-616 DERVTVVISDL
+616 DQRVTVVVSDL
-627 WSTLEATRGSD
+627 PSTLLSARGANPD
-638 SELSSLMLSVESGE
+638 LSTLMTSVENGE
-652 DGAWSS
+652 EGSWSS
-658 LREWLTGTDAGRDVS
+658 LNSWLTETPEGR
-673 SGLLSA
+673 GLSA
-679 DGQQTLVSF
+679 GMLSSDGKQTLVSF
-688 QAATLDWSDTNSFES
+688 QAATLDWSSTNAFES
-703 ELSSILS
+703 ELSSDL
-710 TSMSGSGFTADL
+710 SGSMGAGFTADL

-732 TSDVAEAAVLSTVIV
+732 TSDVAEAAILSTAIV
-747 AGVILLMLVTI
+747 AGVILLTLVAI
-758 HTYRTRS
+758 HTFRTKDVR
-765 LGLGLARGVVTWIPL
+765 LGLARGVVTWIPL

-832 DGLPSEWATASISTT
+832 EGTPEEWASASISTT
-847 GRAMAGAAITT
+847 GRAMAGAAVTT

-883 IILALLA
+883 ITLALLA
-890 SILLLPSIYTNLMKW
+890 SVLLLPSIYTNLMKW
-905 EIGRIN
+905 EQKSLG
-911 RSSIE
+911 S
-916 LI
+916 LA

>member
-1 MRNPF
+1 M
-6 DRATEISIE
+6 
-15 HPKKVLAIGF
+15 
-25 VSTLLLSS
+25 TLMLSS

-47 FPDNETVQLLDEVE
+47 FPDNETVRLLDEVE

-71 RVIVRS
+71 RIIVRS
-77 DTSLSDSSTWSHLGV
+77 DTGLSEPSTWSNLGAM
-92 VESLLLGNDN
+92 ESLLLGNEN

-131 MDSNHDWMERI
+131 MERNHGWIERI

-150 NSDDANYTS
+150 NSDDANYTT
-159 AKSELQSSILMV
+159 AKLELKSSILMI
-171 PSPSHVTLQELGGWD
+171 PSPSQVTPQELGDWD
-186 FENVGEWFPK
+186 FESVGDWLPR
-196 LLEGENIA
+196 LLEGENLSQDLSRI
-204 QEISGIMLASQAMTS
+204 ILASQAMTS

-224 SADMQMLNGQIVGS
+224 LTDMQMLNGQIVGS
-238 LAPLLGYQSV
+238 LAPLVGYQSV
-248 DLSSAIR
+248 DLSSAIS
-255 GSIPSDQDD
+255 GSIPSDHDD
-264 PLSSEGPFLVSMAIT
+264 PLTSEGPFLISMAIT
-279 TDPEDHDGL
+279 TDSEDHDGL
-288 TLDEIQKEVV
+288 AFDEIQAEVV
-298 VWAEEVENAVRGS
+298 GWAEEIEHGVRES

-320 FSQFLQGQN
+320 FSQFQQGQN
-329 SNLGL
+329 ANLGL

-378 SGLLTKLGVDMTFNQ
+378 SGLLTKLGVDMTFNA

-426 DSESMVMDLS
+426 DSGSRVMELS

-500 ALMTIVPPKD
+500 ALMTIVPPKN
-510 MVLGKSVKVERSPLM
+510 MVLSKSVKVERSPLI
-525 ERIGSLSDRP
+525 ERIGSLSDTP
-535 MVAVIAAVALTAPML
+535 VIAVIAALALTAPMA

-586 PAPIYVVVEGDVISE
+586 PAPIYVVIEGDVVSE
-601 GGRQAVRD
+601 EGKEAVRE

-616 DERVTVVISDL
+616 DERVTVIISDL
-627 WSTLEATRGSD
+627 WSTLDSTRGSD

-652 DGAWSS
+652 DGSWSD

-673 SGLLSA
+673 SGLLSG

-703 ELSSILS
+703 ELSSMLS
-710 TSMSGSGFTADL
+710 ASVSESGFTADL

-758 HTYRTRS
+758 HTFRTQN
-765 LGLGLARGVVTWIPL
+765 LGLGIARGVVTWIPL

-847 GRAMAGAAITT
+847 GRAMAGAAVTT

-883 IILALLA
+883 ITLALLA
-890 SILLLPSIYTNLMKW
+890 SVLLLPSIYTNLMKW
-905 EIGRIN
+905 EQGRLG
-911 RSSIE
+911 STS
-916 LI
+916 

>member
-1 MRNPF
+1 
-6 DRATEISIE
+6 
-15 HPKKVLAIGF
+15 
-25 VSTLLLSS
+25 

-47 FPDNETVQLLDEVE
+47 FPDNETVRLLDEVE

-71 RVIVRS
+71 RIIVRS
-77 DTSLSDSSTWSHLGV
+77 DTGLRESSTWSHLGAM
-92 VESLLLGNDN
+92 EALLLGDEN

-116 NGPASSAISWMKYQS
+116 TGPASSAISWMKYQS
-131 MDSNHDWMERI
+131 VDTNRDWIERI
-142 EAGIESLA
+142 EAGIETLV

-171 PSPSHVTLQELGGWD
+171 PSPSHVAPEELDNWD
-186 FENVGEWFPK
+186 FDSVGDWFPR
-196 LLEGENIA
+196 LLGGENIS
-204 QEISGIMLASQAMTS
+204 QELSGIMLASQMMTS

-224 SADMQMLNGQIVGS
+224 SADMQMLNGQIAGS
-238 LAPLLGYQSV
+238 IAPLLGYQSV
-248 DLSSAIR
+248 DLSAAIR
-255 GSIPSDQDD
+255 GSIPSDHDD
-264 PLSSEGPFLVSMAIT
+264 PLASEGPFLVSMAIT

-288 TLDEIQKEVV
+288 TFDEIQAEVV
-298 VWAEEVENAVRGS
+298 GWAEEVEDGVKES
-311 GDDSSTVFS
+311 GDVSSTVFS
-320 FSQFLQGQN
+320 FSQFQQGQN
-329 SNLGL
+329 ANLGL

-378 SGLLTKLGVDMTFNQ
+378 SGILTKLGVDMTFNA

-426 DSESMVMDLS
+426 DSESTVRDLS
-436 NEARRKAIRSGTTL
+436 HDARRKAIRSGTTL

-500 ALMTIVPPKD
+500 ALLTVVPPKN
-510 MVLGKSVKVERSPLM
+510 MALGNSVKVEKSPLI

-535 MVAVIAAVALTAPML
+535 MVAVFVALVLTAPMA

-574 DFILISDEFQSS
+574 DFILISEEFQSS
-586 PAPIYVVVEGDVISE
+586 PAPIYVVVEGDVVSE
-601 GGRQAVRD
+601 EGRKAIKD
-609 VIGVLGQ
+609 VVGVLGQ

-627 WSTLEATRGSD
+627 WSTLDSTRGSNP
-638 SELSSLMLSVESGE
+638 ELSSLMLSVENGE
-652 DGAWSS
+652 DGGWSS
-658 LREWLTGTDAGRDVS
+658 LREWLTASEAGRDIS
-673 SGLLSA
+673 SGLLSD

-688 QAATLDWSDTNSFES
+688 QAATLDWSSTNTFER
-703 ELSSILS
+703 ELSTGLS
-710 TSMSGSGFTADL
+710 SSVSGSGFSADL

-732 TSDVAEAAVLSTVIV
+732 TADVAEAAVLSTVIV
-747 AGVILLMLVTI
+747 AGVILLMLVII
-758 HTYRTRS
+758 HTFRTGS
-765 LGLGLARGVVTWIPL
+765 VGLGAARGVVTWIPL

-847 GRAMAGAAITT
+847 GRAMTGAAVTT

-883 IILALLA
+883 ITLALLA
-890 SILLLPSIYTNLMKW
+890 SVLLLPSIYTNLMRW
-905 EIGRIN
+905 EQR
-911 RSSIE
+911 RSGSAS
-916 LI
+916 

>member
-1 MRNPF
+1 MINPF

-47 FPDNETVQLLDEVE
+47 FPDNETVRLLDEVE

-77 DTSLSDSSTWSHLGV
+77 DASLSDSSTWSHLGA
-92 VESLLLGNDN
+92 VESLLLGNEN

-131 MDSNHDWMERI
+131 MDSNQDWI
-142 EAGIESLA
+142 EMMKSGIEFLV

-171 PSPSHVTLQELGGWD
+171 PSPDHVTPQELGVWD
-186 FENVGEWFPK
+186 FEDAEEWIPR
-196 LLEGENIA
+196 LLEGEDIA
-204 QEISGIMLASQAMTS
+204 QEISGLMLASQAMTS

-255 GSIPSDQDD
+255 GSIPSDHDD
-264 PLSSEGPFLVSMAIT
+264 LESSKGPFLVSMAIT

-288 TLDEIQKEVV
+288 TLDEIQKEIV
-298 VWAEEVENAVRGS
+298 VWADEVENAVRGS
-311 GDDSSTVFS
+311 GDESSSVFS
-320 FSQFLQGQN
+320 FSQFQQGQN
-329 SNLGL
+329 ANLGV

-346 LGSILYFTFRSLR
+346 LGSILYFTFRSFR

-378 SGLLTKLGVDMTFNQ
+378 SGLLTKIGVDMTFNA

-426 DSESMVMDLS
+426 DGTSRISALSED
-436 NEARRKAIRSGTTL
+436 ARRKAIRSGTTL

-510 MVLGKSVKVERSPLM
+510 MEMGKSVKTGGSPLI
-525 ERIGSLSDRP
+525 ERVSRLSDKP
-535 MVAVIAAVALTAPML
+535 AITILVAALITAPMM
-550 IGVSQLEVG
+550 IGVGQLEVG

-574 DFILISDEFQSS
+574 DFLLISEEFQSS
-586 PAPIYVVVEGDVISE
+586 PSPIYVVVEGDVVSQE
-601 GGRQAVRD
+601 GWQALETV
-609 VIGVLGQ
+609 VSVLGQ
-616 DERVTVVISDL
+616 DQRVTVVVSDL
-627 WSTLEATRGSD
+627 PSTLLSARGANP
-638 SELSSLMLSVESGE
+638 ELSSLMSSVENGE
-652 DGAWSS
+652 EGSWLS
-658 LREWLTGTDAGRDVS
+658 LNSWLTETPEGRS
-673 SGLLSA
+673 LSA
-679 DGQQTLVSF
+679 GMLSSDGKQTLVSF
-688 QAATLDWSDTNSFES
+688 QAATLDWSSTNAFES
-703 ELSSILS
+703 DLSTELSE
-710 TSMSGSGFTADL
+710 SMEAGFTADL

-732 TSDVAEAAVLSTVIV
+732 TSDVAEAAILSTAIV
-747 AGVILLMLVTI
+747 AGVILLTLVAI
-758 HTYRTRS
+758 HTFRTKDVR
-765 LGLGLARGVVTWIPL
+765 LGLARGVVTWIPL

-820 STRIEEEVEKNP
+820 STRIEEEGEKNP
-832 DGLPSEWATASISTT
+832 EGTTEEWASASISTT
-847 GRAMAGAAITT
+847 GRAMAGAAVTT

-883 IILALLA
+883 ITLALLA
-890 SILLLPSIYTNLMKW
+890 SVLLLPPIYTNLMKW
-905 EIGRIN
+905 ERN
-911 RSSIE
+911 RSAR
-916 LI
+916 LA

>member
-1 MRNPF
+1 M
-6 DRATEISIE
+6 
-15 HPKKVLAIGF
+15 
-25 VSTLLLSS
+25 
-33 MAMFLEFDNSEDAF
+33 
-47 FPDNETVQLLDEVE
+47 
-61 SEYQASIDFV
+61 
-71 RVIVRS
+71 
-77 DTSLSDSSTWSHLGV
+77 
-92 VESLLLGNDN
+92 
-102 LSSHS
+102 
-107 YPLFGGQPN
+107 
-116 NGPASSAISWMKYQS
+116 
-131 MDSNHDWMERI
+131 
-142 EAGIESLA
+142 
-150 NSDDANYTS
+150 
-159 AKSELQSSILMV
+159 
-171 PSPSHVTLQELGGWD
+171 
-186 FENVGEWFPK
+186 
-196 LLEGENIA
+196 
-204 QEISGIMLASQAMTS
+204 
-219 ENQTR
+219 
-224 SADMQMLNGQIVGS
+224 
-238 LAPLLGYQSV
+238 
-248 DLSSAIR
+248 
-255 GSIPSDQDD
+255 
-264 PLSSEGPFLVSMAIT
+264 
-279 TDPEDHDGL
+279 
-288 TLDEIQKEVV
+288 
-298 VWAEEVENAVRGS
+298 
-311 GDDSSTVFS
+311 
-320 FSQFLQGQN
+320 
-329 SNLGL
+329 
-334 ELAILNSASLLI
+334 LI

-378 SGLLTKLGVDMTFNQ
+378 SGLLTKLGVDMTFNA

-426 DSESMVMDLS
+426 DSESRVMELS

-500 ALMTIVPPKD
+500 ALMTIVPPKN
-510 MVLGKSVKVERSPLM
+510 MVLSKSVKVERSPLM
-525 ERIGSLSDRP
+525 ERIGSLSDTP
-535 MVAVIAAVALTAPML
+535 MVAVIAALALTAPMA

-586 PAPIYVVVEGDVISE
+586 PAPIYVVVEGDVVSE
-601 GGRQAVRD
+601 GGKEAVRE

-627 WSTLEATRGSD
+627 WSTLDSTRGSD

-652 DGAWSS
+652 DGSWSD

-673 SGLLSA
+673 SGLLSG

-703 ELSSILS
+703 ELSSMLS
-710 TSMSGSGFTADL
+710 ASVSESGFTADL

-758 HTYRTRS
+758 HTFRTRN
-765 LGLGLARGVVTWIPL
+765 LGLGIARGVVTWIPL

-847 GRAMAGAAITT
+847 GRAMAGAAVTT

-883 IILALLA
+883 ITLALLA
-890 SILLLPSIYTNLMKW
+890 SVLLLPSIYTNLMKW
-905 EIGRIN
+905 EQGRL
-911 RSSIE
+911 SSTSEALAITTT
-916 LI
+916 